1 MLTQIGADI
10 GLLYCLFSLVFR
22 WKLIV
27 AKYGSLSLYWWVVAV
42 TVGWSFLGYV
52 ADTAIWGIQ

>member
-1 MLTQIGADI
+1 MLTQIGGDI

-22 WKLIV
+22 WKFIV

-42 TVGWSFLGYV
+42 TVGWSILGYL
-52 ADTAIWGIQ
+52 ADTVIWGIQ